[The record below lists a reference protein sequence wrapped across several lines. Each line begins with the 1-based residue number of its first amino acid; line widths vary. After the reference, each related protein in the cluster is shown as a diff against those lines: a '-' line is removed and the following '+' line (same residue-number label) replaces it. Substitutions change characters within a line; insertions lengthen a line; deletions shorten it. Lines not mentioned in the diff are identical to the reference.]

1 MSLKKSARQAAKQK
15 LLADLRTKELNGI
28 YEELGPIY
36 SIGGQFTF
44 NLTRHPD
51 VIKQEEPPT
60 LADKLYQQP

>member
-44 NLTRHPD
+44 NITRHPE
-51 VIKQEEPPT
+51 VIEQEELPT
-60 LADKLYQQP
+60 EADILYK

>member
-15 LLADLRTKELNGI
+15 LLADLRAKELNGI

-36 SIGGQFTF
+36 SIGGQFTL
-44 NLTRHPD
+44 NISTHPE

-60 LADKLYQQP
+60 EADILYQ